1 MKIPKA
7 RKLPSGTW
15 RIQLRLGGE
24 SISILARSEKECI
37 RHAQIAKA
45 EYLAGKRQAP
55 IGEEEKLPTLKEAID
70 NYVDARRAALSPA
83 TIRGYEGIK
92 KNRFKGI
99 MDRSLSDL
107 TEADYI
113 TACKEEATTHA
124 AKTVKNAWGL
134 LRSVIKA
141 TTGKEAPEVPLP
153 QVVPNE
159 RPFLDADQIKV
170 FLEAVRGNAHEIP
183 LLLALSSMRRS
194 EIMALQ
200 WENVDLQHR
209 RILVRGAAVPD
220 SSHHLVRKKENKNR
234 TSTRNVPILMD
245 QLHDALEAA
254 QQPSGPVVTC
264 GPDALRRNALKLCK
278 DSHLP
283 PVGLHGLRHSFA
295 SLAYHLNVPE
305 KITMEIGGWS
315 DIQTMRK
322 IYTHIAQS
330 DMSRYEAAF
339 SGFFQENAH
348 ENAHTEK

>member
-24 SISILARSEKECI
+24 SISILARTEKECI
-37 RHAQIAKA
+37 RQAQISKA

-113 TACKEEATTHA
+113 AACSEEAADHSP
-124 AKTVKNAWGL
+124 KTIKNAWGL
-134 LRSVIKA
+134 ARSVIKA
-141 TTGKEAPEVPLP
+141 ATGNVAPDIPLP
-153 QVVPNE
+153 QVVPNQ
-159 RPFLDADQIKV
+159 RPFLDAEQIEV
-170 FLEAVRGNAHEIP
+170 FLEAVRGNTYEIP

-200 WENVDLQHR
+200 WENVDLKHR
-209 RILVRGAAVPD
+209 RIQVRGAAVPD
-220 SSHHLVRKKENKNR
+220 SSHRLVHKKANKNR
-234 TSTRNVPILMD
+234 TSTRNIPILMD
-245 QLHDALEAA
+245 QLYDALNAA
-254 QQPSGPVVTC
+254 QRPSGLVVTC
-264 GPDALRRNALKLCK
+264 GPDAIRRNALKLCK
-278 DSHLP
+278 ENNLP
-283 PVGLHGLRHSFA
+283 EVGPHGLRHSFA

-339 SGFFQENAH
+339 SGFFQKNAH
-348 ENAHTEK
+348 ENAHEEK